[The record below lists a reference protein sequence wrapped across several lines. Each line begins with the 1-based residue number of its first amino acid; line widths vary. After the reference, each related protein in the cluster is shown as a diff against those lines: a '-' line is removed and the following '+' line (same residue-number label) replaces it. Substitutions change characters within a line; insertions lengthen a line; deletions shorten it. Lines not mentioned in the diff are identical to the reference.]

1 MKFCVIIPDGMAD
14 YKLEKL
20 SGRTPLEV
28 ARTPNMDN
36 ISSNGI
42 MGVAHHQR
50 EQTGPHHFVDQT
62 GCAGNEKKQENP
74 DSGRRVYA
82 SQRNAGITG
91 SLQYLYTPT
100 SRIKGC
106 PLTL

>member
-42 MGVAHHQR
+42 MGVAN
-50 EQTGPHHFVDQT
+50 TVP
-62 GCAGNEKKQENP
+62 KK
-74 DSGRRVYA
+74 
-82 SQRNAGITG
+82 
-91 SLQYLYTPT
+91 L
-100 SRIKGC
+100 
-106 PLTL
+106 